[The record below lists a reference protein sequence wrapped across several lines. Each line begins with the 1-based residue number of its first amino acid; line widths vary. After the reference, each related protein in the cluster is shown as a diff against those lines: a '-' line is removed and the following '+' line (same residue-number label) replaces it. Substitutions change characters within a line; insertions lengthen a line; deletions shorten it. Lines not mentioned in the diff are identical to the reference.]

1 VPMTRILA
9 IADEI
14 DETLYSDKLHDLRP
28 DLIVS
33 CGDLPFDYLDNLV
46 SRSNVPLLYVPGNHD
61 PDLQRDVH
69 MATMMT
75 AEMPGPP
82 GCDNLDVRVLDAAGL
97 RLAGIG
103 GSIRYNTGSNQ
114 YTQGEMRLRALRL
127 EMRLRWKRLWRG
139 GGLDVLVTHA
149 PALGLG
155 DLEDDA
161 HRGIAALHRL
171 VKVFEPRFL
180 IHGHI
185 HPVARRGGDLRLGD
199 TQVVNAVPSRLLEV

>member
-1 VPMTRILA
+1 MTRILA
-9 IADEI
+9 VADEI
-14 DETLYSDKLHDLRP
+14 DETLYGDKLHDLRP

-33 CGDLPFDYLDNLV
+33 CGDLPFDYLDNLI

-75 AEMPGPP
+75 AEVLGPQ
-82 GCDNLDVRVLDAAGL
+82 GCDSVDVRIIDVAGL
-97 RLAGIG
+97 RVAGIG
-103 GSIRYNTGSNQ
+103 GSARYNTGSNQ
-114 YTQGEMRLRALRL
+114 YSQGEMRLRALRL

-149 PALGLG
+149 PPLGYG
-155 DLEDDA
+155 DLTDEA
-161 HRGIAALHRL
+161 HRGIAAFHRL
-171 VKVFEPRFL
+171 VNTFQPRLL

-185 HPVARRGGDLRLGD
+185 HPVARKERDLRLGE
-199 TQVVNAVPSRLLEV
+199 TQIVNAVPSRLLEI